1 MRHSIRWALV
11 PALLAIGT
19 TAAADWP
26 QWRGPHGTG
35 VSPERRLPVHWSA
48 TENVAWKAPIAGL
61 GVSSPIV
68 MGDRVF
74 VTSQLGTGMRRPGN
88 HPRLVQGGDPD
99 AAGERALGASRDGQA
114 AGEDDRIVFVVEALH
129 RQDGRRL
136 WEYRLEAEGPMPE
149 VHDKHNMASPSPVT
163 DGALVYAWFATGQIV
178 ALDMEGRLVWQ
189 RHLGREIAP
198 FDLQWGH
205 SSSPTLYEDL
215 LILLCD
221 HAPASYLLAVDAR
234 TGEERWRAD
243 RGRGRMSYS
252 TPTVIDGPGGPE
264 LIVNSS
270 ERVDAYDPRSGALLW
285 HVGDTNRFPIPVPVF
300 HDGVIYMS
308 RGYRSGPYMAITPGG
323 RGDIS
328 SSHVVWETPTGAP
341 YISSL
346 VHDAGLLYMA
356 TDVGA
361 ITVVDAASGARVWQQ
376 RVDGVF
382 SASPVAGDGR
392 IYFATE
398 SGETIVLRSGRTPE
412 VIARNDIGERII
424 ASPAIA
430 HGQIFLRTD
439 DHLVAIGTTRPSE

>member
-1 MRHSIRWALV
+1 
-11 PALLAIGT
+11 
-19 TAAADWP
+19 
-26 QWRGPHGTG
+26 
-35 VSPERRLPVHWSA
+35 
-48 TENVAWKAPIAGL
+48 
-61 GVSSPIV
+61 
-68 MGDRVF
+68 
-74 VTSQLGTGMRRPGN
+74 
-88 HPRLVQGGDPD
+88 
-99 AAGERALGASRDGQA
+99 
-114 AGEDDRIVFVVEALH
+114 
-129 RQDGRRL
+129 
-136 WEYRLEAEGPMPE
+136 
-149 VHDKHNMASPSPVT
+149 
-163 DGALVYAWFATGQIV
+163 
-178 ALDMEGRLVWQ
+178 
-189 RHLGREIAP
+189 
-198 FDLQWGH
+198 
-205 SSSPTLYEDL
+205 
-215 LILLCD
+215 
-221 HAPASYLLAVDAR
+221 
-234 TGEERWRAD
+234 
-243 RGRGRMSYS
+243 
-252 TPTVIDGPGGPE
+252 
-264 LIVNSS
+264 
-270 ERVDAYDPRSGALLW
+270 VDAYDPRSGALLW

-308 RGYRSGPYMAITPGG
+308 RGYRSGPYMAIRPGG

-328 SSHVVWETPTGAP
+328 RSHVVWETPTGAP

-361 ITVVDAASGARVWQQ
+361 ITVVDAASGARIWQQ